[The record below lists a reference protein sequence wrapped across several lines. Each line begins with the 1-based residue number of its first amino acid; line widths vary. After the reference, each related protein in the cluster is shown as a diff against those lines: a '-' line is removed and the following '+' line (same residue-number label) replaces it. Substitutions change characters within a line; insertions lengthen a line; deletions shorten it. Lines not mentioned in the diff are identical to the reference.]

1 MPKRS
6 LNPGSGNPK
15 KIEQLNHAVDAIL
28 ARNDGRVE
36 KAEAEIEPLVR
47 IAAELRNLPN
57 ARFKARLKS
66 EFEGNQRMSTIAE
79 PVAAVQ
85 VTATP
90 RLAFKDPAKAI
101 EFYTNTFG
109 AREVFRFEAGGS
121 IAHAEIAIGASK
133 VFVTGEW
140 PEGGRFS
147 AETLG
152 NSPIAM
158 VIQVENVDSFAKRA
172 VDAGVKIIRPVRD
185 QFYGHRDVTFQ
196 DPFGY
201 QWTAFTLTEEMS
213 VGEMH
218 RRMEGLS
225 KGPEGGEITSESKGV
240 SPIPKGYRTV
250 TPYLVAQDVN
260 AVVDFVKQTFGGE
273 EIFRAVGA
281 VGGYHCEVRV
291 DDSML
296 MIGGGGPGLAWK
308 GDSQLG
314 AFHVYVRDCDA
325 AYRRALEVG
334 GKSITEPADQFY
346 GERSAG
352 VIDAAGNHWYIATAK
367 ASGYKSEGAPAI
379 QPYMHPLRVDPVMNF
394 LKRAFGAK
402 DLGRYTSPDGVVH
415 HMTIEI
421 GDSHLEMGEAQGP
434 YQPMR
439 SMFYLYVPNVDAVY
453 RSALAAGAKS
463 IKEPAEQ
470 PYGDRV
476 GAVTDVFGNQWWIAT
491 HVKDIS

>member
-1 MPKRS
+1 
-6 LNPGSGNPK
+6 
-15 KIEQLNHAVDAIL
+15 
-28 ARNDGRVE
+28 
-36 KAEAEIEPLVR
+36 
-47 IAAELRNLPN
+47 
-57 ARFKARLKS
+57 
-66 EFEGNQRMSTIAE
+66 
-79 PVAAVQ
+79 
-85 VTATP
+85 
-90 RLAFKDPAKAI
+90 
-101 EFYTNTFG
+101 
-109 AREVFRFEAGGS
+109 
-121 IAHAEIAIGASK
+121 
-133 VFVTGEW
+133 
-140 PEGGRFS
+140 
-147 AETLG
+147 
-152 NSPIAM
+152 
-158 VIQVENVDSFAKRA
+158 
-172 VDAGVKIIRPVRD
+172 
-185 QFYGHRDVTFQ
+185 
-196 DPFGY
+196 
-201 QWTAFTLTEEMS
+201 
-213 VGEMH
+213 
-218 RRMEGLS
+218 
-225 KGPEGGEITSESKGV
+225 
-240 SPIPKGYRTV
+240 
-250 TPYLVAQDVN
+250 
-260 AVVDFVKQTFGGE
+260 
-273 EIFRAVGA
+273 VGA

-325 AYRRALEVG
+325 AYRRALEAG

-352 VIDAAGNHWYIATAK
+352 VIDAAGNQWYIATAK